1 MTALVAGVDYSSQA
15 IDVCLIPFD
24 PDHGDPELSD
34 LTFRRAGIPQHTP
47 HLRPVHAAYIMQQL
61 LADEAGASVG
71 WVWIEEAWG
80 PHRNTDRALLPIYG
94 AIMAAAWLPQ
104 DRRDVFP
111 IKADEW
117 RKVHGL
123 RKQAGADKKAQ
134 SMTRAFELASDLPV
148 NTTHHS
154 AEAFLIAWAG
164 RRLIWKA
171 AAASELDGTGS
182 RQAVT
187 RVHLPA
193 GVARPE
199 GSGAA

>member
-1 MTALVAGVDYSSQA
+1 VTALVAGVDYSTQA

-24 PDHGDPELSD
+24 PDHGDPELAD

-47 HLRPVHAAYIMQQL
+47 HLRPVHAAYIMQRL
-61 LADEAGASVG
+61 LEPVAGAEVQ

-80 PHRNTDRALLPIYG
+80 AHRNTDRVLLPVYG
-94 AIMAAAWLPQ
+94 AIMAASWLPQ

-111 IKADEW
+111 ITADEW
-117 RKVHGL
+117 RKVHQL
-123 RKQAGADKKAQ
+123 KKQAGDAKKAQ
-134 SMTRAFELASDLPV
+134 SMARAFELSSDLPV

-171 AAASELDGTGS
+171 AAASELDGIQTRPVS
-182 RQAVT
+182 RI
-187 RVHLPA
+187 HLPR
-193 GVARPE
+193 GVE
-199 GSGAA
+199 SSGRG